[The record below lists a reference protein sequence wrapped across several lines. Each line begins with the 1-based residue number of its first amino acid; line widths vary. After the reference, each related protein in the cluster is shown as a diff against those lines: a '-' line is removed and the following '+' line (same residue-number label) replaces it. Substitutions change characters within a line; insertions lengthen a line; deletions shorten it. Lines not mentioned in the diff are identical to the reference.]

1 MDIPQ
6 VKRDLDD
13 RMKKTIEVFSEK
25 LKGIRTS
32 TASPALVDGIK
43 VDYYGAQ
50 SPLKQVATIMIP
62 DPRQLM
68 IKPFEQTMLSNI
80 EKAIIASN
88 IGLNPANDGKV
99 IRLNIPPLSE
109 ERRNQLV
116 DQVKKMGEETKV
128 SLRNIRR
135 DIVGK
140 VDGMEKEKKISKDI
154 CFKEKDNIQKQI
166 DANEKKIEALTQ
178 AKIKEIKE

>member
-1 MDIPQ
+1 
-6 VKRDLDD
+6 
-13 RMKKTIEVFSEK
+13 
-25 LKGIRTS
+25 
-32 TASPALVDGIK
+32 
-43 VDYYGAQ
+43 
-50 SPLKQVATIMIP
+50 
-62 DPRQLM
+62 M